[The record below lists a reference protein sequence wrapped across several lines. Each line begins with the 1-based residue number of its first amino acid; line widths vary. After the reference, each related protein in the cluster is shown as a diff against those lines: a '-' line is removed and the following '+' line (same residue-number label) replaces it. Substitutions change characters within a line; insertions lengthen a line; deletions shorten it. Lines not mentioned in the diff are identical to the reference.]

1 MKTIFQIIFF
11 TFLLSFGQ
19 NKTTDLFGIYYS
31 IDNEFEKWS
40 IMELRENGIF
50 KYKYGLSACQSE
62 VTGTYSVENNRI
74 RFKNDREFTKEY
86 LEHER
91 DSLNSIFP
99 GIGIPII
106 PDLSL
111 TEWKIKKNSIKPI
124 SEIDCGCIIEKGK
137 HKKR

>member
-1 MKTIFQIIFF
+1 MKTIFSIIFL
-11 TFLLSFGQ
+11 TFLLPLGQ
-19 NKTTDLFGIYYS
+19 NKTTELSGIYYS
-31 IDNEFEKWS
+31 VDNKFEKWS
-40 IMELRENGIF
+40 IMELRENGTF
-50 KYKYGLSACQSE
+50 KYKYGLSACQGD
-62 VTGTYSVENNRI
+62 VTGTYTVNSNRI
-74 RFKNDREFTKEY
+74 QFKNDKEFTKEY
-86 LEHER
+86 LEKER

-99 GIGIPII
+99 GIGIPVI

>member
-1 MKTIFQIIFF
+1 MKTIFYIIFF
-11 TFLLSFGQ
+11 AFLLSFGQ
-19 NKTTDLFGIYYS
+19 NKTNNLIGIYYS
-31 IDNEFEKWS
+31 VDNEFEKWS

-50 KYKYGLSACQSE
+50 KYKCGLSACQSE
-62 VTGTYSVENNRI
+62 VTGTYSIENNRI

-86 LEHER
+86 LEYER
-91 DSLNSIFP
+91 DSLDSIFP
-99 GIGIPII
+99 GIGVPII